1 VRLKNNRKVVI
12 YMKKSETRVEQI
24 YDVSAKELSNLAGKS
39 IREACDLLEKYAI
52 EIVTKIDI
60 VNNSW
65 IVLNLLNV

>member
-1 VRLKNNRKVVI
+1 
-12 YMKKSETRVEQI
+12 MKKSETRVEQI